1 MDTLGSGGF
10 STCIFGKDHTSEQP
24 FAMKRNKEGGESIID
39 SMKAECFVLSRL
51 KPHDNIIS
59 FLGAVI
65 DEEDDNV
72 LLPKVYKM
80 FMELA
85 DCECVCVWL
94 LPSFL
99 KNATEKCTCMCI
111 WCPDHIATQ
120 RHRYSSFLT

>member
-1 MDTLGSGGF
+1 M
-10 STCIFGKDHTSEQP
+10 FGKDHTSEQP

-51 KPHDNIIS
+51 KPHDNVIS

-85 DCECVCVWL
+85 DCECVCVCVCV
-94 LPSFL
+94 
-99 KNATEKCTCMCI
+99 AIICI
-111 WCPDHIATQ
+111 TW
-120 RHRYSSFLT
+120 

>member
-1 MDTLGSGGF
+1 M
-10 STCIFGKDHTSEQP
+10 FGKDHTSEQP

-51 KPHDNIIS
+51 KPHDNVIS

-85 DCECVCVWL
+85 DCECTVCTAVAIFFKECDREMYVHMVFRPYCDTKTSL
-94 LPSFL
+94 
-99 KNATEKCTCMCI
+99 
-111 WCPDHIATQ
+111 
-120 RHRYSSFLT
+120 